1 MSSNKTLV
9 CIKVASSV
17 VAPQRLS
24 AVSIWVTEYL
34 LTWRYSFFPNPRNK
48 ALMILSVSVK

>member
-17 VAPQRLS
+17 AAPQRLS
-24 AVSIWVTEYL
+24 AVSNWVTEYL